1 MNWTKEQEEVIS
13 LRDCNIL
20 VSAAAGSG
28 KTAVLVE
35 RILSR
40 VTDPLHPMDID
51 RLLVVTFTR
60 AAAGEMKERIGKAL
74 EEKLRENPENEHL
87 QRQGV
92 LLHHAQISTI
102 HGFCTYV
109 IQNYFHQIDLDPS
122 YRIADEG
129 ELKLLKRDVLSD
141 LIEEEYGQG
150 REDFTSFVEAYAP
163 GKTDGRL
170 EDLILRVY
178 EFAISDPWPREWLQ
192 RCLEAYRVET
202 EEELLQADWIH
213 ALEKEAGRLVAGALP
228 VAEQN
233 LATGEGAGGPSVY
246 IPQLEADLELVQ
258 GLAGCRTY
266 QDYYQAFQGLSFAK
280 LSAKK
285 DPQADPQIR
294 EQVKQVRQEI
304 KNTLTDIQKEFFSQS
319 PQELLE
325 ELALCRP
332 HAETLCRLVLGFW
345 EGFSAAKRSKNLMDF
360 SDLEHFALQILLKRT
375 PQGWERTDAARELSD
390 QYDEIMT
397 DEYQDSNYIQEY
409 LLEAV
414 SGRERGVYNRFMVGD
429 IKQAIYGFRM
439 ARPELFLEK
448 YHSYDVSG
456 AQGTH
461 ENQRA
466 HCFQD
471 AQEIHENQGAH
482 CFRDAQGEQAV
493 YDSEGSRRSTCRRID
508 LHQNFRSRARVLDSV
523 NFFFRRL
530 MTEDLGGLVYDDAAA
545 LHAGA
550 SFPPGQEAPQTEL
563 LLMDRKSPEFED
575 DRSKKVMI
583 ETEALAIAQKIKS
596 LMGEMQVVDKKS
608 GTYRPLQ
615 YGDCVI
621 LLRSATGWAD
631 IFLRVLQNEGIPAYS
646 ASRSGYFS
654 AIEVVT
660 VLNYLRI
667 CDNPRQDIPFTAILR
682 SPMVGCTDRELALIR
697 CRCPEMP
704 MYQAAR
710 AYVEETF
717 AESGSRRGA
726 NAPAEEELLRQKL
739 QDFLGQLKD
748 LQEMVPYTSVYRLIR
763 QIYAKTGYRSY
774 AAAMPG
780 GEQREANLDMLVEK
794 AVEFEKGS
802 YHGLFQFIRYIE
814 ELEKYQVDFGQVN
827 LSGEGA
833 DTVRIMTIHKSKGL
847 EFPLVFLAGLG
858 GSFNQSDQRASVALH
873 AGLGIGIDVVNVAN
887 RTKTPSLRKQAISQ
901 AIRHETLGEELRVLY
916 VALTRAKEKL
926 VLTGL
931 VDDLE
936 KRIRSCASGRH
947 FWRESLPYRQL
958 SGARGYLDW
967 ILPALS
973 RSQCFAPLYDMVGES
988 AEGLE
993 DDCDLH
999 LQVLTPA
1006 QMTLSQMEEEL
1017 DRKSRR
1023 EGLKELLFPA
1033 ADPAAEASPL
1043 PEEGQAFEGS
1053 SSSIE
1058 GSAGGAGPLAGK
1070 GEEIRELGRF
1080 LEEKAAYCY
1089 PYDRFASM
1097 PAKMTV
1103 SELKK
1108 ETQDDQ
1114 GYHIYEEADVIPLIP
1129 KFMQQEPEEMEG
1141 ATRGTIY
1148 HKFFEQLDYGKLEGG
1163 LAEEVIGQQIE
1174 DLIRRGHLTDQEA
1187 GCLNQRDLLHFLQSP
1202 LGHRMKAA
1210 ALEGRLKREQPF
1222 TLLLP
1227 AGQIRRAWQ
1236 GQETILVQGVIDAYL
1251 EEEGEYVIVDYKT
1264 DRVSTA
1270 DGRDLA
1276 EKYRRQL
1283 LYYKKALEE
1292 ASQRRVKEMLIY
1304 SVTLGK
1310 TIAL

>member
-60 AAAGEMKERIGKAL
+60 AAAGEMKERIGRAL
-74 EEKLRENPENEHL
+74 EEKLRADPENEHL

-129 ELKLLKRDVLSD
+129 ELKLLKRDVLGG
-141 LIEEEYGQG
+141 LIEEEYSQG
-150 REDFTSFVEAYAP
+150 REDFFSFAEAYAP

-178 EFAISDPWPREWLQ
+178 EFAISDPWPGEWLQ
-192 RCLEAYRVET
+192 RSLDAYRVET

-213 ALEKEAGRLVAGALP
+213 ALETEAGRLVAGLLP
-228 VAEQN
+228 MAEQN
-233 LATGEGAGGPSVY
+233 LATAQGAGGPSVY
-246 IPQLEADLELVQ
+246 LPQLEADLDAVRGLVN
-258 GLAGCRTY
+258 CRTY
-266 QDYYQAFQGLSFAK
+266 RDYYQALQGLSFVR

-285 DPQADPQIR
+285 DPQADPQVR
-294 EQVKQVRQEI
+294 ERVKQVRQEI
-304 KNTLTDIQKEFFSQS
+304 KDSLTDLQKQFFAQS

-325 ELALCRP
+325 ELASCRP
-332 HAETLCRLVLGFW
+332 HAETLCRLVLDFW
-345 EGFSAAKRSKNLMDF
+345 QGFSAAKRSKNLMDF
-360 SDLEHFALQILLKRT
+360 SDLEHFALQILLRRT
-375 PQGWERTDAARELSD
+375 PQGWERTDAARELAD

-414 SGRERGVYNRFMVGD
+414 SGREKGIYNRFMVGD

-448 YHSYDVSG
+448 YHAYETQAGQEAQAGHADLETREASG
-456 AQGTH
+456 AQAASG
-461 ENQRA
+461 
-466 HCFQD
+466 
-471 AQEIHENQGAH
+471 G
-482 CFRDAQGEQAV
+482 GG
-493 YDSEGSRRSTCRRID
+493 DSRNFCRRID

-575 DRSKKVMI
+575 DRSKKAMI

-596 LMGEMQVVDKKS
+596 LMGEMQVVDKES
-608 GTYRPLQ
+608 GAYRPLQ

-654 AIEVVT
+654 ATEVVT

-667 CDNPRQDIPFTAILR
+667 CDNPRQEIPFTAILR
-682 SPMVGCTDRELALIR
+682 SPIVGCTDREMALIR
-697 CRCPEMP
+697 CRCPELP

-710 AYVEETF
+710 AYVEEESL
-717 AESGSRRGA
+717 AETVCSAEVVCSAEAGGSREGA
-726 NAPAEEELLRQKL
+726 CEGVTPPEEDLLRQKL
-739 QDFLGQLKD
+739 KGFLRQLRQ
-748 LQEMVPYTSVYRLIR
+748 LQEMVPYTPVHRLIR
-763 QIYAKTGYRSY
+763 QIYTKTAYRSY

-780 GEQREANLDMLVEK
+780 GDQREANLDMLVEK

-827 LSGEGA
+827 LSGEGG

-858 GSFNQSDQRASVALH
+858 GSFNQSDQRASLALH
-873 AGLGIGIDVVNVAN
+873 AGLGLGMDVIQVAN

-901 AIRHETLGEELRVLY
+901 AVRHETLGEELRVLY

-926 VLTGL
+926 ILTGL

-936 KRIRSCASGRH
+936 KRIRACAAGRH
-947 FWRESLPYRQL
+947 FWKDSLPYRQL
-958 SGARGYLDW
+958 AGARGYLDW

-973 RSQCFAPLYDMVGES
+973 RSSCFAPLYELAGES
-988 AEGLE
+988 LEGLE
-993 DDCDLH
+993 EDCH
-999 LQVLTPA
+999 IRLQVLTPA
-1006 QMTLSQMEEEL
+1006 LMTLSQMEEDL
-1017 DRKSRR
+1017 DRKQRR
-1023 EGLKELLFPA
+1023 ERLYHLLFPTK
-1033 ADPAAEASPL
+1033 DPAGETGSL
-1043 PEEGQAFEGS
+1043 PAGGQAE
-1053 SSSIE
+1053 E
-1058 GSAGGAGPLAGK
+1058 VPPLAEK
-1070 GEEIRELGRF
+1070 GEEMRELGRF
-1080 LEEKAAYCY
+1080 LKEKAAYRY
-1089 PYDRFASM
+1089 PYEKFAAM

-1108 ETQDDQ
+1108 ETQDDL
-1114 GYHIYEEADVIPLIP
+1114 GYGLYEEADVIPLIP
-1129 KFMQQEPEEMEG
+1129 RFMQQEPEEMGG

-1148 HKFFEQLDYGKLEGG
+1148 HRFLEQLDYKKLEDGS
-1163 LAEEVIGQQIE
+1163 LEEAIDQQIE
-1174 DLIRRGHLTDQEA
+1174 GLIRRRQLTDQEA
-1187 GCLNQRDLLHFLQSP
+1187 GCLNRRELLHFLRSP
-1202 LGHRMKAA
+1202 LGQRMRAA
-1210 ALEGRLKREQPF
+1210 ALEGRLRREQPF

-1227 AGQIRRAWQ
+1227 AGQIRKAWQ
-1236 GQETILVQGVIDAYL
+1236 GQETILVQGVIDAYF
-1251 EEEGEYVIVDYKT
+1251 EEEGGTVIVDYKT
-1264 DRVSTA
+1264 DRVSTG

-1276 EKYRRQL
+1276 DKYRRQL

-1292 ASQRRVKEMLIY
+1292 ASQRPVKEMLIY
-1304 SVTLGK
+1304 SLTLGK